1 MTESEQTAKHSMR
14 WHVIYTKP
22 RGEEIALNNL
32 ERQGYECYLPLRS
45 LERLRRGLRVQTTEP
60 LFNRYLFIR
69 LDESGTGPSWA
80 PIRST
85 LGVSH
90 LLRFGDQ
97 PARVEDGLIQ
107 HLRRHEQTVGQQG
120 KSLYQTGDAVL
131 IEDGPYAGLNA
142 VYQLDDGDAR
152 ACVLIQ
158 LLNRPARLTLP
169 LASLRRQMV

>member
-1 MTESEQTAKHSMR
+1 MTEPEQTAKISMR

-22 RGEEIALNNL
+22 RREEIALNNL
-32 ERQGYECYLPLRS
+32 EEQGYDCYLPLRT
-45 LERLRRGLRVQTTEP
+45 LGKLRRGRRVQTTEP

-69 LDESGTGPSWA
+69 LDESGDGPSWA

-107 HLRRHEQTVGQQG
+107 HLRRHEQTLEQRG
-120 KSLYQTGDAVL
+120 KPLYQSGDSVL
-131 IEDGPYAGLNA
+131 IEDGPYAGLSA

-158 LLNRPARLTLP
+158 LLNRPAQLNLP
-169 LASLRRQMV
+169 LASLRRQMA